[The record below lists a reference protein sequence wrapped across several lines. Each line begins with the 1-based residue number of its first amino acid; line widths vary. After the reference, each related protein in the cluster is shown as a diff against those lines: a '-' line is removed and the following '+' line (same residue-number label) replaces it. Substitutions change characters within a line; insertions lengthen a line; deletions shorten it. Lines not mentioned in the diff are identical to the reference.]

1 MAKAKAATKK
11 KTTSKVARYRP
22 SNLSAF
28 VIVLLLVALGTVT
41 VLFLQLANSKS

>member
-1 MAKAKAATKK
+1 MAKAKAASKK
-11 KTTSKVARYRP
+11 KTTSKVSKYRP